1 MISSVINPQ
10 RACARV
16 TVVSL
21 SVCLSTS
28 DFEDGGIFT
37 FENGHQRELGDNLSP
52 LNVAL

>member
-1 MISSVINPQ
+1 MHEMD
-10 RACARV
+10 

-28 DFEDGGIFT
+28 DFEDGSVFM

-52 LNVAL
+52 FKKKRLYLRENKE

>member
-1 MISSVINPQ
+1 MREGYSGQ
-10 RACARV
+10 F
-16 TVVSL
+16 
-21 SVCLSTS
+21 VCLSTS